1 MNYPGSGS
9 TAMTEHSNQDH
20 VEPPAGKGERTAT
33 ISIEGIDAMIV
44 PETTVP
50 VYEGDTIIDVTVRIL
65 QDLRISY
72 SVTGTGPLTY
82 VEGIADLYE
91 FDHGPTSGW
100 LVKKNGEL
108 IGHSAGIE
116 PVEPGDDIVWYY
128 TKDER

>member
-1 MNYPGSGS
+1 
-9 TAMTEHSNQDH
+9 MTEHSNQDH

-50 VYEGDTIIDVTVRIL
+50 VHEGDTIIDVTVRIL